1 MKEPKT
7 EKPSAGLT
15 EETQG
20 GVKSLPVMK
29 DGNEPPDMLLALFN
43 NALTSLVDSQQARI
57 MSKVLT
63 KKGVGTVIIVY
74 GVEPL
79 TANSLKAA
87 E

>member
-1 MKEPKT
+1 MKERKT
-7 EKPSAGLT
+7 EKLLAGLT
-15 EETQG
+15 EEAQAGAT
-20 GVKSLPVMK
+20 SLPVMK

-43 NALTSLVDSQQARI
+43 NALTSLVNSQQARI

-79 TANSLKAA
+79 TANSLKVA

>member
-1 MKEPKT
+1 MKERKT
-7 EKPSAGLT
+7 EKLLAGLT
-15 EETQG
+15 EEVRVGAT
-20 GVKSLPVMK
+20 SLPVMK

-43 NALTSLVDSQQARI
+43 NALSSLVDSQQARI

-79 TANSLKAA
+79 TANSLKVA